1 MMRFRFM
8 ALLPF
13 LFFCLLLEGQS
24 GHGLESEI
32 QAIMDKY
39 HAIGV
44 STVVVKNNKMVY
56 SRSFG
61 YNPDY
66 SDKTLRKP
74 IPTNGLYVIA
84 SISKSFIATAIMQLV
99 EKQLL
104 NLDDDVNNYLGFT
117 LRNPKYPGIPITVR
131 MLLDH
136 RSSINDKFYSWNIN
150 QINPEKGKNWK
161 GCYNEYQ
168 PGSKFKYCNYN
179 YNLLGAIIEKVTGK
193 RFFDYI
199 DDNIM
204 RPLELNASYNLTK
217 IDTSLLVRSYQYDK
231 NTQKFMKENTIYN
244 SQYYHDRLKN
254 YILGSTTAFFSPSGG
269 VKISALDLAK
279 YMMMYMNY
287 GEYKGKRILSKESVL
302 EMWKPQ
308 GMDESP
314 NSYFSQYGLS
324 FSRWSKIV
332 DGETFIGITGGA
344 HGVHSAMYFNPEKK
358 YGFVVICNG
367 CTSDIKMK
375 DSVVK
380 VLYKYLINE

>member
-1 MMRFRFM
+1 MKQILY
-8 ALLPF
+8 LLF
-13 LFFCLLLEGQS
+13 LICISCRAEVKNS
-24 GHGLESEI
+24 VDSEI
-32 QAIMDKY
+32 LSILERYQAIGTSV
-39 HAIGV
+39 A
-44 STVVVKNNKMVY
+44 VVKDNRICY
-56 SRSFG
+56 TRTFG

-66 SDKTLRKP
+66 NDTTLRMA
-74 IPTNGLYVIA
+74 IPTNGIYLIA

-99 EKQLL
+99 EKKQLK
-104 NLDDDVNNYLGFT
+104 LDDDINKYLLFKV
-117 LRNPKYPGIPITVR
+117 RNPKYPETPITVR
-131 MLLDH
+131 MLLNH
-136 RSSINDKFYSWNIN
+136 RSTINDNYYSLDIN
-150 QINPEKGKNWK
+150 QINPEKGRNWK
-161 GCYNEYQ
+161 GCYNDYP
-168 PGSKFKYCNYN
+168 PGTKFKYCNFN
-179 YNLLGAIIEKVTGK
+179 YNLLGAIIEKVTGT

-217 IDTSLLVRSYQYDK
+217 MDTSMLVRSYRYDK
-231 NTQKFMKENTIYN
+231 TTKQFKKDGTVYN
-244 SQYYHDRLKN
+244 SEHYREKLRN
-254 YILGSTTAFFSPSGG
+254 YKLGSSTAYFSPSGG
-269 VKISALDLAK
+269 VKISATDLAK

-287 GEYKGKRILSKESVL
+287 GEYHGKRILSKESVL
-302 EMWKPQ
+302 EMWRPQ
-308 GMDESP
+308 GEDESP

-332 DGETFIGITGGA
+332 DGESFIGITGGA